1 MRVEASTNM
10 RITAICGFQQM
21 SAANLPAAFRMTRLT
36 EAGTGQKRTAA
47 ILTAS
52 ATAVRY
58 TDDGATTP
66 TAAIGI
72 RLPVGVAPF
81 LYQGSLANFRA
92 ILESGSPTL
101 DITYVLVSD

>member
-1 MRVEASTNM
+1 M
-10 RITAICGFQQM
+10 RITAVCGFQQM
-21 SAANLPAAFRMTRLT
+21 TAANLAAAFPMTPVNQ
-36 EAGTGQKRTAA
+36 AGTGQKPNAA

-58 TDDGATTP
+58 TDDGVTTP

-81 LYQGSLANFRA
+81 LYQGNLANFKA
-92 ILESGSPTL
+92 ILESGTPTL
-101 DITYVLVSD
+101 DIMYVLVAD

>member
-1 MRVEASTNM
+1 MRVA
-10 RITAICGFQQM
+10 AVCGFQQM
-21 SAANLPAAFRMTRLT
+21 TAANLAAAFPMTPVNQ
-36 EAGTGQKRTAA
+36 ASTGQKPNAA

-66 TAAIGI
+66 TATVGV
-72 RLPVGVAPF
+72 RLPSGIAPF

-92 ILESGSPTL
+92 ILESGTPTL
-101 DITYVLVSD
+101 DISYVLVSD

>member
-1 MRVEASTNM
+1 MRVTQ
-10 RITAICGFQQM
+10 ICGFQQM
-21 SAANLPAAFRMTRLT
+21 TAANLAAAFPMTPVKQ
-36 EAGTGQKRTAA
+36 AGTGQAPNAA

-72 RLPVGVAPF
+72 RLPVGIAPF
-81 LYQGSLANFRA
+81 LYQGNLANFRA

-101 DITYVLVSD
+101 DVIYLLVAD